1 LYSSYGNKLVNY
13 VSRFIDYTQFESGKS
28 HRRLYESWGSPYL
41 KNNADATMPMIY
53 SDDSR
58 HQEFSTAFMEDA
70 SYLRMKTLRLGY
82 DLNKLS
88 FIKDNL
94 RTLQVYFQASNLF
107 TLTKYSG
114 LDPEIYNTGINMGI
128 DSGAWPTPQQ
138 FMFGIV
144 FGL

>member
-1 LYSSYGNKLVNY
+1 MTHGI
-13 VSRFIDYTQFESGKS
+13 R
-28 HRRLYESWGSPYL
+28 
-41 KNNADATMPMIY
+41 
-53 SDDSR
+53 
-58 HQEFSTAFMEDA
+58 
-70 SYLRMKTLRLGY
+70 KTLRLGY

>member
-1 LYSSYGNKLVNY
+1 M
-13 VSRFIDYTQFESGKS
+13 R
-28 HRRLYESWGSPYL
+28 
-41 KNNADATMPMIY
+41 
-53 SDDSR
+53 
-58 HQEFSTAFMEDA
+58 
-70 SYLRMKTLRLGY
+70 TLRLGY
-82 DLNKLS
+82 DLNQLS
-88 FIKDNL
+88 FIKNNL

-138 FMFGIV
+138 FMFGLV

>member
-1 LYSSYGNKLVNY
+1 
-13 VSRFIDYTQFESGKS
+13 
-28 HRRLYESWGSPYL
+28 
-41 KNNADATMPMIY
+41 
-53 SDDSR
+53 
-58 HQEFSTAFMEDA
+58 
-70 SYLRMKTLRLGY
+70 MKTLRVGY

-94 RTLQVYFQASNLF
+94 RTLQIYFQASNLL

-128 DSGAWPTPQQ
+128 DSGAWPTPKQ
-138 FMFGIV
+138 FLFGIV